1 MQVLIIYLQYNF
13 IASKLPLNWP
23 TGLINFVGGIQ
34 IFFTSGE
41 GIFSLDCLLQVLNFR
56 VWGLRESARLSRAVP
71 TSTARPLLHGIRR
84 SSRCSGVCDGRSR
97 GVNTLSLSPQSCQY
111 TA

>member
-23 TGLINFVGGIQ
+23 SGLINFVGGIQ

-41 GIFSLDCLLQVLNFR
+41 GIFSLDCLLQVLQAFCACCCSFI
-56 VWGLRESARLSRAVP
+56 VLSRG
-71 TSTARPLLHGIRR
+71 TAGCPLQSAGPGLGI
-84 SSRCSGVCDGRSR
+84 
-97 GVNTLSLSPQSCQY
+97 
-111 TA
+111 A

>member
-1 MQVLIIYLQYNF
+1 MVAGWDTKRVVCAQVLIIYLQYNF

-41 GIFSLDCLLQVLNFR
+41 GIFSLDCLLQVLLGFR
-56 VWGLRESARLSRAVP
+56 LQGLLAFLRQRLPA
-71 TSTARPLLHGIRR
+71 AAAWRPPKWH
-84 SSRCSGVCDGRSR
+84 
-97 GVNTLSLSPQSCQY
+97 
-111 TA
+111 